1 LLGGIHLLRVRT
13 MLRHRL
19 SDRFPYV
26 IDPTTSQVIQFKMTI
41 PLHTKT
47 FDDNILD

>member
-1 LLGGIHLLRVRT
+1 

-41 PLHTKT
+41 PLRTKNT